1 MIAMIL
7 VIEDNEADIMMLE
20 MGLEQ
25 AGESTRLESI
35 TDGNEALDFA
45 DKPLDNPPLLI
56 LLDLNLG
63 NVYGIAVLARLRRN
77 KYLNS
82 VPVVVLSS
90 TRLPKDRESAM
101 ELGAKDFW
109 LKPSTL
115 DGWGDLGKKISAL
128 LKPEK
133 KPTSKQPE

>member
-1 MIAMIL
+1 MIL

-20 MGLEQ
+20 MALAQ
-25 AGESTRLESI
+25 AGESAKIQSI

-77 KYLNS
+77 AGLDK
-82 VPVVVLSS
+82 VPIVVLSS
-90 TRLPKDRESAM
+90 TRLSKDLESAM
-101 ELGAKDFW
+101 QLGAKDFW
-109 LKPSTL
+109 LKPSSL
-115 DGWGDLGKKISAL
+115 DGWRDLGKRISDL
-128 LKPEK
+128 LKPVEEHV
-133 KPTSKQPE
+133 SQQPQ